1 MLENTDAFWSLWR
14 LEFFTMVA
22 FFVGG
27 LISGIVVESNQSK
40 FNDTDTGVT
49 IFFIA
54 TIVGLITFALMSVGI
69 VTLYTVN

>member
-1 MLENTDAFWSLWR
+1 MIENMDAFWSLWR
-14 LEFFTMVA
+14 LEFFTIVA

-40 FNDTDTGVT
+40 SNDTDTGVT